1 MSCPLGRCQN
11 PQCPSKAVC
20 LLARANGS
28 KDVAH
33 ADQIANRRQN
43 EANQRTIG
51 GVVAG
56 YDAQSQQVLIRLPGG
71 GIVKAESITNGSL
84 PVGQGVQ
91 VSNPRMANRG
101 LVDGMPRGT

>member
-1 MSCPLGRCQN
+1 M
-11 PQCPSKAVC
+11 AVC

-33 ADQIANRRQN
+33 ADQLANRRQM

-56 YDAQSQQVLIRLPGG
+56 YDAKSGQVLIRLPGG
-71 GIVKAESITNGSL
+71 SIVKAASITNGSL
-84 PVGQGVQ
+84 PLGQAVQ
-91 VSNPRMANRG
+91 VSNPRLANQG